1 MSDIIRLLPDSVA
14 NQIAAGEVI
23 QRPSS
28 VIKELVENAI
38 DAGASLIQVIV
49 ADAGK
54 SSIQV
59 VDNGKGMSPTDARLA
74 FERHATSKIS
84 SAQDLYHLQT
94 MGFRGEALASIAA
107 VAQVELN
114 TRRPED
120 EVGTCLRIEGSKV
133 CSQELTGCPV
143 GANFI
148 VRNLF
153 FNIPARRKF
162 LKSNQ
167 TEMSHI
173 YAEFERMA
181 LAHPTVGM
189 KLATPESVL
198 FNLPAGNFRARIK
211 ALYGKHQDAALLP
224 LQVETS
230 LVKISG
236 FVGSPS
242 SAKKKGARQ
251 FLFVNNR
258 YMRHPY
264 FNKAIIG
271 AYDRLIAEGDQ
282 VPYFLSFDID
292 PTRIDVNVHPAKTE
306 IKFQDDPAIWQ
317 ILQAAVRESLGKWGA
332 VPSLDF
338 DTAGRP
344 DLPVFDANA
353 GPTAPPQIHIDPN
366 FNPFG
371 SSTAKV
377 ASGSSA
383 PSYLPKRPSRGQVD
397 AFSRME
403 QEILGQRL
411 PTDQTPTDGN
421 AQPTL
426 YDTLP
431 SDEQNRWTQTD
442 APRFQLLGRYVVTAS
457 SAGLLVIDQH
467 RAHTRILFDEYYAQL
482 TSRHGISQG
491 LLFPQSLNLSVSA
504 AAVFESLMPR
514 LTAVGFDFSSLGGTD
529 YSICGIP
536 AGTEGLDIALL
547 IDNLIDEAGDGGRGG
562 EESINRHIAATL
574 SRHAAMPCGQAL
586 SDDEM
591 RELAQKLFAS
601 SNPRFTPSGQPIY
614 HIWSGTDLEKL
625 LS

>member
-23 QRPSS
+23 QRPAS

-38 DAGASLIQVIV
+38 DAGASLIQVVV
-49 ADAGK
+49 AEAGK

-84 SAQDLYHLQT
+84 SAHDLYHLQT

-133 CSQELTGCPV
+133 SSQEPTGCPV

-189 KLATPESVL
+189 KLSTPDSVL
-198 FNLPAGNFRARIK
+198 LNLPAGNFRTRIK
-211 ALYGKHQDAALLP
+211 DLFGKHQDAALLP

-230 LVKISG
+230 LVKING

-242 SAKKKGARQ
+242 AAKKKAARQ

-258 YMRHPY
+258 FMRHPY

-282 VPYFLSFDID
+282 VPYFLCFEID

-338 DTAGRP
+338 DTTGRP
-344 DLPVFDANA
+344 DLPVFDAQA
-353 GPTAPPQIHIDPN
+353 QPTPPPQIHIDPN

-371 SSTAKV
+371 PATGQAAAKP
-377 ASGSSA
+377 AQAGYA
-383 PSYLPKRPSRGQVD
+383 PAHPSRQTLD
-397 AFSRME
+397 AFRQME
-403 QEILGQRL
+403 QELMGA
-411 PTDQTPTDGN
+411 TPTQEQKP
-421 AQPTL
+421 AL
-426 YDTLP
+426 YDSLP

-442 APRFQLLGRYVVTAS
+442 APRFQLLGRYVVTVS
-457 SAGLLVIDQH
+457 SAGLLLIDQH
-467 RAHTRILFDEYYAQL
+467 RAHTRILFDEYYSQL

-491 LLFPQSLNLSVSA
+491 LLFPQSLNLSASA

-529 YSICGIP
+529 YSVCGIP
-536 AGTEGLDIALL
+536 AGTEGLDIAML
-547 IDNLIDEAGDGGRGG
+547 IDNLIDEAGDGGGSG
-562 EESINRHIAATL
+562 EDSVNRHIAATL

-591 RELAQKLFAS
+591 RELSQKLFAS

-614 HIWSGTDLEKL
+614 HIWTAGDLEKM